1 MKYRII
7 KKTMRNGKSEY
18 WIQKRF
24 LFFWIYLDQ
33 MVGYGS
39 YSYIV
44 FTELEDAKQYVNRC
58 ISIDESERNRKIVKK
73 EILNND

>member
-1 MKYRII
+1 MKYRIV
-7 KKTMRNGKSEY
+7 KKTMRNGRSEY

-24 LFFWIYLDQ
+24 LFFWIYVDQ
-33 MVGYGS
+33 MIGFGA

-44 FTELEDAKQYVNRC
+44 FTEIEDAKQYVNSR
-58 ISIDESERNRKIVKK
+58 ISMDEAERNRIIVKK